1 MSEVSVYCLTFSNTY
16 EKSYESV
23 AETYA
28 SLYASQYCVLWH
40 KTSPSAVNVKDLSC
54 FSGSWVWL
62 FDIVSGLEAV
72 SEFVVSPITFK

>member
-16 EKSYESV
+16 EKSYSFVEL
-23 AETYA
+23 
-28 SLYASQYCVLWH
+28 LYASQYCVLWH

-62 FDIVSGLEAV
+62 FDTVSGLEAV